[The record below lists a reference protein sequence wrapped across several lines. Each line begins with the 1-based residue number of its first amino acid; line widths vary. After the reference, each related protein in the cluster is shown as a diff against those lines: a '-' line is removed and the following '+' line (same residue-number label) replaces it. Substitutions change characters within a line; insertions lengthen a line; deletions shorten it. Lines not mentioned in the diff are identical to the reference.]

1 MISEIE
7 GHGAHDL
14 RLTTALR
21 LVHPLGASID
31 QLTERIY
38 WNPGQVI
45 RNSQHP
51 PNERLSGFFLIL
63 ASNMPI
69 FEPAPP
75 REPVTTRE
83 EGCRNLRGECPQRSR
98 ARTYDPASA
107 RACRWPEQGWSLPD

>member
-1 MISEIE
+1 MGVSVISEIE
-7 GHGAHDL
+7 GEGAHDL

-31 QLTERIY
+31 QLTERIH

-51 PNERLSGFFLIL
+51 PKEWLSGFFLVL
-63 ASNMPI
+63 ASNVPV

-75 REPVTTRE
+75 REPVATRE
-83 EGCRNLRGECPQRSR
+83 EAAAIFGANVR
-98 ARTYDPASA
+98 SA
-107 RACRWPEQGWSLPD
+107 RERWRVFR